1 MHDLHIS
8 EEGEEGRIEKVCGV
22 CKVRRRMK
30 CLYMTVCMYV
40 KGKGEGRRI
49 SMTEKERKKEFAIRL
64 MEFYEKFL
72 GGMADSIEYLAELQ
86 EKYREE
92 YEEFKQAQI
101 DLNKLPQLLDELD
114 KLDPEL
120 KNAFVNLIVRVG
132 LVSSKLMSA
141 IVIEPDEKRSLANEL
156 RKIIASFKTILD
168 KMGGG
173 NK

>member
-1 MHDLHIS
+1 
-8 EEGEEGRIEKVCGV
+8 
-22 CKVRRRMK
+22 
-30 CLYMTVCMYV
+30 
-40 KGKGEGRRI
+40 
-49 SMTEKERKKEFAIRL
+49 
-64 MEFYEKFL
+64 
-72 GGMADSIEYLAELQ
+72 MADSIEYLAELQ